1 MRQVEPAGGV
11 IALHVPTAITLPLG
25 LVAALAVVYAGLL
38 AVSTRRA
45 TDRRTRRAM
54 ALVVS
59 GGRGVGTVTGVHDT
73 GLTVRGDPRVQIVM
87 AVEPVEGGTT
97 LERRKTVT
105 VARAAIPRVGD
116 RFPVWYDRLDPSDWA
131 FGTEVEPAA
140 PPEVQELFARARRG
154 A

>member
-1 MRQVEPAGGV
+1 MGQVEPAGG
-11 IALHVPTAITLPLG
+11 ILALHVPTAITVPLG
-25 LVAALAVVYAGLL
+25 LVAALAVLYAGLL
-38 AVSTRRA
+38 AVSTRRG

-87 AVEPVEGGTT
+87 AVEPVEGGPA

-116 RFPVWYDRLDPSDWA
+116 RFPVWYDRRDPSDWA
-131 FGTEVEPAA
+131 FGTDVEAVA
-140 PPEVQELFARARRG
+140 PPEVQDLFARARRG